1 MKNKIFKYDFLIVG
15 AGLIG
20 SLTALALKKKKLKV
34 LVIED
39 KNVIPNDQRTLAV
52 NANSKEFLE
61 KLGIW
66 DHLKTKPQQI
76 NKIIIKDYINS
87 SPLIF
92 SNDREAMG
100 NVIYNAEL
108 MKIARQNLSNLQI
121 LKSNIQIDLR
131 SLSPKK
137 ITKIHNKYY
146 SFKKIIIS
154 IGKKITSSQIN
165 KSLTFNNGD
174 FSYVGFFKHQNDHN
188 NFAYEFF
195 NQDGP
200 LAVLPSPYLNNKK
213 STFIFSTNK
222 PTTYP
227 KIKSLIKKNFSLS
240 HGKILFDK
248 QLYKFPVIPHITKY
262 HKNYIYVGDSLKSIH
277 PVAGQGWNLGVK
289 DIQALMKL
297 IDKYP
302 LESEA
307 LSSIYYSRRLIEN
320 SLYFGFTSL
329 INFLYENPTT
339 FNNNFIR
346 FGYKGLLSFKLLRN
360 IFIKQAMGRL
370 SLID

>member
-34 LVIED
+34 LVID
-39 KNVIPNDQRTLAV
+39 GKNSIPKDQRTLAV

-61 KLGIW
+61 MLGIW
-66 DHLKTKPQQI
+66 RHLKTKPQQI

-92 SNDREAMG
+92 SNDTEAMG
-100 NVIYNAEL
+100 SVIHNTEL
-108 MKIARQNLSNLQI
+108 IKIARQKLSNLQI
-121 LKSNIQIDLR
+121 LKSNIQVDLD

-137 ITKIHNKYY
+137 IIRIHNKFY
-146 SFKKIIIS
+146 SFKKIVIS
-154 IGKKITSSQIN
+154 IGKKIIFAQKN
-165 KSLTFNNGD
+165 KSLTFDNGD

-188 NFAYEFF
+188 NLAYEFF

-200 LAVLPSPYLNNKK
+200 LAVLPSPHLNNKK
-213 STFIFSTNK
+213 STFIFSSNK
-222 PTTYP
+222 RTTYS
-227 KIKSLIKKNFSLS
+227 KIKSLIKRNFYSS

-248 QLYKFPVIPHITKY
+248 QLHKFPITPHITKY
-262 HKNYIYVGDSLKSIH
+262 HKNFIYVGDSLKSIH
-277 PVAGQGWNLGVK
+277 PVAGQGWNLGIK
-289 DIQALMKL
+289 DIQSLMNL

-307 LSSIYYSRRLIEN
+307 FQSIYYSRRLIES